1 MKNNNDLRIEA
12 QVADSLTENEA
23 LQKGNDSN
31 IVLPKINRLIEDLR
45 SGNRS
50 GSRIDVHFDWA
61 HGRMALSY

>member
-12 QVADSLTENEA
+12 QVADGLTENEA

-50 GSRIDVHFDWA
+50 GSRIDVHIDWA